1 MLFAPVLNRL
11 CPLLD
16 NRHMLRIGHALFFA
30 STHGPDASIQ
40 MIRQPAGELVIEHI
54 EPGRRLQAFMAQ
66 GELRRP
72 QAVSLNL

>member
-1 MLFAPVLNRL
+1 MP
-11 CPLLD
+11 
-16 NRHMLRIGHALFFA
+16 FFA

-40 MIRQPAGELVIEHI
+40 MIRRPTGELVIEHV
-54 EPGRRLQAFMAQ
+54 EPGHHLQAFMAQ